1 MEPIISPWY
10 FYLAGI
16 VEYVG
21 WALKIGAFVL
31 GFLAVAVLMDCEEES
46 TKKLCILTGA
56 IAVAMLFVAA
66 FVPDK
71 QTAYAML
78 AASVV
83 TPDNIQAVQGNIVD
97 FITDIAKSM
106 QEVK

>member
-16 VEYVG
+16 VEYIG
-21 WALKIGAFVL
+21 MALKIGAGLL
-31 GFLAVAVLMDCEEES
+31 GFLVVMVILDCEEES
-46 TKKLCILTGA
+46 TKKLCIWAG
-56 IAVAMLFVAA
+56 VATVMMLFVAA
-66 FVPDK
+66 FIPDK
-71 QTAYAML
+71 QTAYTML
-78 AASVV
+78 AASVI
-83 TPDNIQAVQGNIVD
+83 TPDNIQTVQGNLVD